1 MKDLFYEFV
10 DLDNEA
16 SFHSLRNLL
25 GGVSHKDT
33 LSFDN
38 TLAKGEVVRKSFNEG
53 LLISKWKLSVTE
65 NVTIRKLPTTR
76 GNQKKLTL
84 IYVLSSSEV
93 LLRNSRKKIRI
104 KGSRN
109 NLFWTN
115 ENAMDFTISAKRP
128 FHLFE
133 ISFTTT
139 WLMDQ
144 LTDADPYYK
153 KILEEYINSNEQKI
167 LIEPLTIDEYK
178 TLHELEASMVSDNV
192 DDLFI
197 RARSYVMLCNFFGKL
212 DDRKAISVS
221 QTGVQ
226 FDQII
231 EAEMMILE
239 NIKKPPSITSIAKKV
254 NMSVSSLLRR
264 FKLIYGKSIHEYYI
278 DKKMELALKMIIENR
293 LPVKEMADLLGY
305 NQSSAFIESF
315 TKQHGYSPGTLKLV
329 SNHFM
334 FF

>member
-1 MKDLFYEFV
+1 MKDIFYEFEA
-10 DLDNEA
+10 LENEW
-16 SFHSLRNLL
+16 SFQSLATTL
-25 GGVSHKDT
+25 GGVLKNDI

-38 TLAKGEVVRKSFNEG
+38 AIAKGEVLRKKFNEG
-53 LLISKWKLSVTE
+53 LLICKWKLNAFQNITV
-65 NVTIRKLPTTR
+65 RKLPSAP
-76 GNQKKLTL
+76 GDQKKLTL
-84 IYVLSSSEV
+84 LYVLSSSEV
-93 LLRNSRKKIRI
+93 LVRNSKKKIRI

-115 ENAMDFTISAKRP
+115 ENAMDFNINTKRP
-128 FHLFE
+128 LYLFE
-133 ISFTTT
+133 ISFTTS
-139 WLMDQ
+139 WLMEQ
-144 LTDADPYYK
+144 LKDADPYYK
-153 KILEEYINSNEQKI
+153 KILQEYINSNEQKI

-178 TLHELEASMVSDNV
+178 TLHELEASMLAEHV

-197 RARSYVMLCNFFGKL
+197 RARAYAMLCNFFGKL
-212 DDRKAISVS
+212 DDRKDITVS
-221 QTGVQ
+221 QASVQ

-239 NIKKPPSITSIAKKV
+239 DIKKPPSIQMIARKV

-264 FKLIYGKSIHEYYI
+264 FKLIYGKSIHEYYV
-278 DKKMELALKMIIENR
+278 DKKMELARKMIIENR
-293 LPVKEMADLLGY
+293 LPVKEMASLLGY

-315 TKQHGYSPGTLKLV
+315 TNKHGYSPGTLKLV